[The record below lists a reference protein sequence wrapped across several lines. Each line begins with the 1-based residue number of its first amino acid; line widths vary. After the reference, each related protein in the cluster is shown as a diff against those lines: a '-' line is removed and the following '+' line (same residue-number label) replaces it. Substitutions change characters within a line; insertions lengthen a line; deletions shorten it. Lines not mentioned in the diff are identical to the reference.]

1 MNPRT
6 ILARTFPPGSP
17 ALRIVLR
24 HGEQV
29 AARAL
34 AAAEKLRALTPDRAF
49 LEEAALLHDI
59 GVVLTDSPG
68 IGCHGEAPY
77 ICHGVLGRG
86 ILEREGLPRHALA
99 CERHVG
105 AGITAEEI
113 RRRGLPLPERDM
125 LPVSLE
131 EEILCW
137 ADKFYSKTGEKRPA
151 EKSLEEVLAGLRR
164 FGEESVARFLAWHA
178 RFG

>member
-1 MNPRT
+1 MDPRA
-6 ILARTFPPGSP
+6 ILARIFPPGTP
-17 ALRIVLR
+17 ALRIVLQ

-34 AAAEKLRALTPDRAF
+34 AAAEKLRALNPDRTF
-49 LEEAALLHDI
+49 LQEAAVLHDI
-59 GVVLTDSPG
+59 GIVLTDSPH
-68 IGCHGEAPY
+68 IGCHGRAPY

-137 ADKFYSKTGEKRPA
+137 ADKFYSKTGGERSVEKP
-151 EKSLEEVLAGLRR
+151 LDQVLAGLRR
-164 FGEESVARFLAWHA
+164 FGEEPVARFLAWQA